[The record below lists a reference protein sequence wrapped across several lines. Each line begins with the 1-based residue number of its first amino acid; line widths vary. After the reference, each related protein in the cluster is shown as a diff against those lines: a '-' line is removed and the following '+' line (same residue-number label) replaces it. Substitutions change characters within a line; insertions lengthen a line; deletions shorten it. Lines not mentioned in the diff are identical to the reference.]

1 MTTTTAQE
9 LTQEIEAQAHKLA
22 RLREEIAKVI
32 VGQSYM
38 IDRILMALIADGHI
52 LVEGIPGLAKTTA
65 IKTVAAAIHTG
76 FSRIQFTPDLLPAD
90 LIGTEIYRPQ
100 HGDFVLKKGPI
111 FTNLLLADE
120 INRAPAKVQSALLEA
135 MQERQ
140 VTIGDETRPL
150 PDPFLVLATQNPI
163 EQEGTYPLPEAQ
175 VDRFM
180 LKLRVGYPDKVEEK
194 EIMRRM
200 ARREKPRVEPVL
212 TPEDIKEM
220 RRVADSL
227 YLDEKV
233 EDYIVDVVFAT
244 REPGLYKLGKLKKMI
259 DYGASPRATIYL
271 AQAAKVQALMSGR
284 GYVTPQDVKTVG
296 PDVLRHRVLISYEAE
311 AQDLTADDVVQEI
324 FNTVDVP

>member
-1 MTTTTAQE
+1 MSMTLEE
-9 LTQEIEAQAHKLA
+9 LAPEIQSQVRRLA
-22 RLREEIAKVI
+22 ALRLEVAKVV
-32 VGQSYM
+32 VGQRYM
-38 IDRILMALIADGHI
+38 IDRLLMALIADGHI

-65 IKTVAAAIHTG
+65 IKTVARAIHTN

-90 LIGTEIYRPQ
+90 LIGTEIYHPQ
-100 HGDFVLKKGPI
+100 DHSFQVKKGPL

-140 VTIGDETRPL
+140 VTIADETHTL

-180 LKLRVGYPDKVEEK
+180 MKLAVTYPSREEEK

-200 ARREKPRVEPVL
+200 ASRHRPEVEPVL
-212 TPEDIKEM
+212 TPEEIREM
-220 RRVADSL
+220 REIADHI
-227 YLDEKV
+227 YVDARV
-233 EDYIVDVVFAT
+233 EDYIVDVVLAT
-244 REPGLYKLGKLKKMI
+244 REPGAFKLPELAKLI

-271 AQAAKVQALMSGR
+271 AQAAKVQAFLAGR
-284 GYVTPQDVKTVG
+284 AYVTPQDVKTVG
-296 PDVLRHRVLISYEAE
+296 PDVLRHRLIVSYEAE
-311 AQDLTADDVVQEI
+311 ARELTSDDLIREI